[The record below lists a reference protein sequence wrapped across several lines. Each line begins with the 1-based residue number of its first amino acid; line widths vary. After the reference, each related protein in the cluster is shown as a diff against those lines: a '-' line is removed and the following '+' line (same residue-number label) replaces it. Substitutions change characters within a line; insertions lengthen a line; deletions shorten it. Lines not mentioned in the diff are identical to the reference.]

1 MDTEAGQDIVLDLR
15 WKGGQPA
22 PTAISN
28 AKSVRVMALICYHA
42 QMVIKENSVE
52 MSY

>member
-1 MDTEAGQDIVLDLR
+1 VCDLR
-15 WKGGQPA
+15 WCGAGPQGR
-22 PTAISN
+22 N
-28 AKSVRVMALICYHA
+28 VRAMALIAYHA